1 MTAARDLKNIA
12 KVARVADLEENLTF
26 DGPVILDR
34 D

>member
-12 KVARVADLEENLTF
+12 KVAGAVGLEENREV
-26 DGPVILDR
+26 DCSIIINR

>member
-12 KVARVADLEENLTF
+12 KVAGAADLVENPEA
-26 DGPVILDR
+26 DGPIIMNR